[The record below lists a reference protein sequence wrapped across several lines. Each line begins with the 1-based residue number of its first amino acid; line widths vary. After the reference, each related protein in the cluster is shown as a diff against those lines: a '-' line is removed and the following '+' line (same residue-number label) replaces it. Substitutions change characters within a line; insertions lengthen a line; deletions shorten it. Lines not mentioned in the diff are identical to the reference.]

1 MERRTMLKTLISG
14 SAPESY
20 ISHATNQKNDSGL
33 EAYTG
38 DWTKFQ
44 AAHLLR
50 RTTFG
55 PTIAEIDKAVELGL
69 QGTLDRLFR
78 SRPLPEPPIN
88 HINNNDPN
96 VPIGET
102 WIEAPYLANV
112 NLRNY
117 RIQSLHAW
125 TVGILLNSGMS
136 IIEKMTLFW
145 HNHFVTERTEVNDP
159 KFQYVYI
166 TLLREY
172 ALGNFRELTKRITI
186 DPSMLRYLNGNQS
199 TRNNPNENYARELLE
214 LFTIGKGPQ
223 IAPGDYTN
231 YTENDVL
238 EIARVLT
245 GWVIT
250 GFNTQNPDV
259 KVGSEYR
266 NARHDLGNKTLSHH
280 FDNQVI
286 SDMGDEEYKH
296 LIDII
301 FQKKECALFI
311 ARKLYRWFVYY
322 TITDDTENNI
332 IKPLADQIVQDDY
345 DISPTLLTLLGS
357 EHFYSHCVCGTMIK
371 HPVDFIISLMRQ
383 SEWQAPGNM
392 NLQYRYWLLAFN
404 TLTPL
409 QMVYYNPPSVAGW
422 KAWYQEPAY
431 YQNWLNSVTLP
442 VRADF
447 VKTLIYTG
455 LRVGN
460 NPFANISVT
469 DWVARTSNPSAVNS
483 LLEDIAVQLF
493 PRPLTEQKKV
503 FLKDILIPGL
513 PDYVWTTEYNNY
525 LSDPTNPV
533 LANIVTEKLNTLI
546 ATMMQMPEYQLS

>member
-1 MERRTMLKTLISG
+1 MDRRTILKSLFSDP
-14 SAPESY
+14 APESFV
-20 ISHATNQKNDSGL
+20 SNATNQENDSEL

-38 DWTKFQ
+38 EWTKFQ

-55 PTIAEIDKAVELGL
+55 PTIEEIDEAAGLGL
-69 QGTLDRLFR
+69 HGTLERLFQTK
-78 SRPLPEPPIN
+78 PLPEPPIN
-88 HINNNDPN
+88 HNNNNDPN

-102 WIEAPYLANV
+102 WIKAPYLANV

-117 RIQSLHAW
+117 RIQSLYAW
-125 TVGILLNSGMS
+125 TTGILLNSGMS
-136 IIEKMTLFW
+136 IHEKMTLFW

-159 KFQYVYI
+159 KFQYSYI
-166 TLLREY
+166 TLLRQN
-172 ALGNFRELTKRITI
+172 ALGNFRELTKKITI

-214 LFTIGKGPQ
+214 LFTIGKGSQ

-238 EIARVLT
+238 EMARVLT

-250 GFNTQNPDV
+250 GFNTQNPDIQV
-259 KVGSEYR
+259 ASDF
-266 NARHDLGNKTLSHH
+266 NINRHDLGNKTLSHR

-286 SDMGDEEYKH
+286 TNMGEEEYKH
-296 LIDII
+296 LVDII
-301 FQKKECALFI
+301 FTKKECALFM

-322 TITDDTENNI
+322 DITDDVENGI
-332 IKPLADQIVQDDY
+332 IQPMADLIIQNEY
-345 DISPTLLTLLGS
+345 DISPALMALLKS
-357 EHFYSHCVCGTMIK
+357 DHFYSDCVTGTMIK
-371 HPVDFIISLMRQ
+371 HPVDYVIGMMRQ
-383 SEWQAPGNM
+383 SGWSAPGSIT
-392 NLQYRYWLLAFN
+392 LQYRYWLLAFN

-409 QMVYYNPPSVAGW
+409 QMSYYNPPGVAGW

-431 YQNWLNSVTLP
+431 YQSWINSVTLP

-447 VKTLIYTG
+447 AKTMVYTG
-455 LRVGN
+455 LKVGN
-460 NPFANISVT
+460 NPTAIIPVLEWTASL
-469 DWVARTSNPSAVNS
+469 SNPAQVDS
-483 LLEDIAVQLF
+483 LLDDLALQLF
-493 PRPLTEQKKV
+493 SRPLSVQKKE

-525 LSDPTNPV
+525 VSDPGNTT
-533 LANIVTEKLNTLI
+533 LAHIVTTKLRTLI
-546 ATMMQMPEYQLS
+546 ATMMQLPEYQLT

>member
-1 MERRTMLKTLISG
+1 MNRKTLLNTLISG
-14 SAPESY
+14 SAPESTV
-20 ISHATNQKNDSGL
+20 SNATTEKNDSGL

-38 DWTKFQ
+38 EWTKYQ

-55 PTIAEIDKAVELGL
+55 PTIEEIDEAVELGL
-69 QGTLDRLFR
+69 HDTLKRLFQTK
-78 SRPLPEPPIN
+78 PLPEPPIN

-102 WIEAPYLANV
+102 WIEAPYLANI

-117 RIQSLHAW
+117 RIQSLQAW
-125 TVGILLNSGMS
+125 TLGILLNNGMS
-136 IIEKMTLFW
+136 ITEKMTLFW

-159 KFQYVYI
+159 RFQYIYI
-166 TLLREY
+166 TLLREH

-231 YTENDVL
+231 YTENDIL

-266 NARHDLGNKTLSHH
+266 NERHDLGNKTLSYH

-286 SDMGDEEYKH
+286 SNMGDEEYKH

-301 FQKKECALFI
+301 FNKNECALFI

-322 TITDDTENNI
+322 TITDDIENNI
-332 IKPLADQIVQDDY
+332 IKPLADQIVQDGY
-345 DISPTLLTLLGS
+345 DISPALLTLLGS
-357 EHFYSHCVCGTMIK
+357 EHFYSHCAYGTMIK

-383 SEWQAPGNM
+383 SGWQAPGNM

-442 VRADF
+442 IRADY
-447 VKTLIYTG
+447 VKTLVYTG
-455 LRVGN
+455 LRAGN
-460 NPFANISVT
+460 NPFAKISVT
-469 DWVARTSNPSAVNS
+469 DWAALTSNPSDVNS
-483 LLEDIAVQLF
+483 LLEDLAIQLF
-493 PRPLTEQKKV
+493 PRPLTEQKRAL
-503 FLKDILIPGL
+503 LKEALIPGL
-513 PDYVWTTEYNNY
+513 PDHVWTTEYNNY
-525 LSDPTNPV
+525 LSDPGNPV
-533 LANIVTEKLNTLI
+533 LAGIVTEKLSTLI